1 MPPVLGPRSPS
12 KTALWSSAA
21 ASGIASCPFARTKKD
36 TSCPTMSSSTTTR
49 APEVPKALCSMHSAI
64 AASAS
69 SSVRQTMAPLPAA
82 RPSALTTSGA
92 PTSRQYRRAWVGSS
106 KVENCAVGMPWR
118 SIRFFANTLDPSIAA
133 ARALGPKTV
142 RPAAASRSASPAT
155 SGTSGPTTVRSMRSR
170 RANATSSSCEST
182 LMSTHDAWRA
192 IPGLP
197 GAANTV
203 SISGLWAIFQASACS
218 RPPPPTSR
226 IFMVASAVSSA
237 WTEGGLRSTQAGSGL
252 PVLPEMRPGSARPFC
267 PWGDPAPH
275 PGTRTGSAS
284 RGRLG
289 GLDDLQMGP
298 CDARPGTAGIE
309 LEVALP
315 VLDGL
320 TIAAVARQGSGEVE
334 VGVGVVGRERE
345 RSAIVDDRL
354 VDCAAVLVERAE
366 VVGGLTAPGIL
377 VERRGIR
384 RLRFIVT
391 AHAMQQQTEVVPGGG
406 VCRVDRDDPA
416 VGADCVLPLGRIAVP
431 LAGTLEPRLGL
442 IGGRRQRT
450 HETCG
455 QRGSGRRRETARI
468 ECQHHLARSWVEADA
483 IGLGDQPISLHG
495 QPQLGQ
501 RMLEARVLPPQRGQC
516 RPDLTH

>member
-1 MPPVLGPRSPS
+1 
-12 KTALWSSAA
+12 
-21 ASGIASCPFARTKKD
+21 
-36 TSCPTMSSSTTTR
+36 MSSSTTTR
-49 APEVPKALCSMHSAI
+49 APEAPKALRSLHSAI

-92 PTSRQYRRAWVGSS
+92 PTSRQYWRAWVGSS

-133 ARALGPKTV
+133 ARALGPKTM

-155 SGTSGPTTVRSMRSR
+155 SGTSGPITVRSTRSR
-170 RANATSSSCEST
+170 LANATSSSCEST

-203 SISGLWAIFQASACS
+203 STSGLWAIFQASACS

-226 IFMVASAVSSA
+226 TFMVASAVRPA
-237 WTEGGLRSTQAGSGL
+237 WTEGGLRQARAGPARPISPGT
-252 PVLPEMRPGSARPFC
+252 RPGSA
-267 PWGDPAPH
+267 
-275 PGTRTGSAS
+275 S
-284 RGRLG
+284 RRRLG

-309 LEVALP
+309 LEVTLP

-320 TIAAVARQGSGEVE
+320 TIAAVSRQGSGEVE
-334 VGVGVVGRERE
+334 VGVGVVGREPE
-345 RSAIVDDRL
+345 RPAIVDDRRF
-354 VDCAAVLVERAE
+354 DCAAVLVERAE
-366 VVGGLTAPGIL
+366 VVGGLPALRLL

-384 RLRFIVT
+384 RLRLIVT

-406 VCRVDRDDPA
+406 VCTVDRDDPA

-442 IGGRRQRT
+442 IGGRRHRT
-450 HETCG
+450 H
-455 QRGSGRRRETARI
+455 QSRRHRGAGRRLQTARN
-468 ECQHHLARSWVEADA
+468 ECQHHLARSRGEADA
-483 IGLGDQPISLHG
+483 IGLGGPPIS
-495 QPQLGQ
+495 
-501 RMLEARVLPPQRGQC
+501 PP
-516 RPDLTH
+516 RPP